1 MDKILE
7 LKKELELIETVD
19 YSNCIR
25 LDSLCEDI
33 IKINKE
39 GLDTSILIESLF
51 RILENNSEYD
61 FGMPGEIVHA
71 LETYYKKGLEQE
83 LLKSLDRKP
92 TFYTVWMLNR
102 ILNGTSELKEQEHYL
117 ETLRKIHNMEIPV
130 YLKKQVQHL
139 IELHS

>member
-7 LKKELELIETVD
+7 IKKELELIETVD
-19 YSNCIR
+19 DSNCIR

-51 RILENNSEYD
+51 KILENNSEYD

>member
-1 MDKILE
+1 M
-7 LKKELELIETVD
+7 
-19 YSNCIR
+19 
-25 LDSLCEDI
+25 
-33 IKINKE
+33 NK
-39 GLDTSILIESLF
+39 
-51 RILENNSEYD
+51 
-61 FGMPGEIVHA
+61 
-71 LETYYKKGLEQE
+71 QE

-130 YLKKQVQHL
+130 YLKKQIQHL

>member
-7 LKKELELIETVD
+7 IKKELELIETVD
-19 YSNCIR
+19 DSNCIH
-25 LDSLCEDI
+25 LDSLCEEI
-33 IKINKE
+33 IKLNKE
-39 GLDTSILIESLF
+39 GLDTSILIGPLF

-61 FGMPGEIVHA
+61 FGMPGEIVHT

-83 LLKSLDRKP
+83 LLMSLERKP

-102 ILNGTSELKEQEHYL
+102 ILNGTSDLKEQEYYL
-117 ETLRKIHNMEIPV
+117 EILKNIHNMEIPV